1 MHLSLVHP
9 DVINHV
15 RLLHHLLPIISG
27 GPEFPP
33 DEEYYLKIHHHH
45 HHYHNHHDRG
55 DLFHL
60 FCLEFCAQGAGG
72 SQ

>member
-1 MHLSLVHP
+1 MYLSLVHP

-33 DEEYYLKIHHHH
+33 DEEYYLKNSSSPPLPLTPTLLNE
-45 HHYHNHHDRG
+45 Y
-55 DLFHL
+55 
-60 FCLEFCAQGAGG
+60 
-72 SQ
+72 